1 MKHLGIEV
9 SVKHVPELDPGFLPL
24 GKFNAAFLKDAK
36 QPLDVAVERAGGEVA
51 VYKTFIHG
59 TPEMAEA
66 DIYYVD
72 RLIKMLLWMKGG
84 FKVYLSGSKA
94 VYEAMKA
101 TYCVGG
107 KRAFDADFMSNVYE
121 KPFEVVYCD
130 QVPAEKSNPQA
141 VGRHLGGCR
150 IGFDA
155 GGSDRKVSAVIDG
168 EPVFSE
174 EVVWFPKTTA
184 DPDYHYEGI
193 VSALKS
199 AAAHMPRVDAVGV
212 SSAGIYIENR
222 TMVASLFLKVPKDLF
237 DAKVKDIYIRAI
249 KDTFGDVPYVVANDG
264 DVSALAGA
272 MSLEENNILGIAM
285 GTSEAVGY
293 VDQNGNITGWL
304 NELAFAPV
312 DVSPS
317 AMEDE
322 WSGDIG
328 CGVKYFSQDSV
339 IKLAPPAG
347 INLSADLSPAEKL
360 KEVQKLME
368 VPGSP
373 AEAIY
378 RSIGVYLG
386 HSLALYHHFYGF
398 KHVLLLGRV
407 MSGRGGDIILDVCKQ
422 VLADEY
428 PEVAGKIN
436 PTLPDE
442 ESPGPPSK
450 GGPAMA
456 IFNPENSIWRVTGK
470 LVDLMIL
477 SVFWLACSLP
487 VVTLGPASAAL
498 YHTVVQCIR
507 GNRRDSWT
515 LFFRTFRDNLKVGV
529 LTTLVVLAVGA
540 ALLFLHGLAY
550 QMAAAGTAES
560 VFYLCYTFLLLLPL
574 GVACYLFPVLSRFTF
589 GAGGLLSNV
598 HLPSTLAMA
607 LELYLALELLL
618 RIPLIALVLFPGLT
632 ALFQSFFLERIFAPY
647 IRAQLGAEDEDEG
660 DS

>member
-1 MKHLGIEV
+1 MMMKHLGIEV
-9 SVKHVPELDPGFLPL
+9 PVKNVPELDPGFLPL
-24 GKFNAAFLKDAK
+24 EKFFASFLEDAK
-36 QPLDVAVERAGGEVA
+36 QPLDIAVERSGGEVA
-51 VYKTFIHG
+51 VCRTRIHG
-59 TPEMAEA
+59 TPEMAQA

-94 VYEAMKA
+94 VYEAMKT

-107 KRAFDADFMSNVYE
+107 ERAFDADFMSNVYE

-130 QVPAEKSNPQA
+130 QVPAEKSAPQA
-141 VGRHLGGCR
+141 VGRHLDGCR

-155 GGSDRKVSAVIDG
+155 GGSDRKVSAVVDG

-249 KDTFGDVPYVVANDG
+249 QDTFGDVPYAVANDG

-339 IKLAPPAG
+339 IKLAPAAG
-347 INLSADLSPAEKL
+347 INLSESLSPAEKL

-386 HSLALYHHFYGF
+386 HSLALYHRFYGF
-398 KHVLLLGRV
+398 QHVLLLGRV

-428 PEVAGKIN
+428 PEVAEKIH

-442 ESPGPPSK
+442 K
-450 GGPAMA
+450 AR
-456 IFNPENSIWRVTGK
+456 RVGQ
-470 LVDLMIL
+470 
-477 SVFWLACSLP
+477 SVAAASLP
-487 VVTLGPASAAL
+487 
-498 YHTVVQCIR
+498 
-507 GNRRDSWT
+507 
-515 LFFRTFRDNLKVGV
+515 
-529 LTTLVVLAVGA
+529 
-540 ALLFLHGLAY
+540 
-550 QMAAAGTAES
+550 
-560 VFYLCYTFLLLLPL
+560 
-574 GVACYLFPVLSRFTF
+574 
-589 GAGGLLSNV
+589 
-598 HLPSTLAMA
+598 
-607 LELYLALELLL
+607 ELN
-618 RIPLIALVLFPGLT
+618 
-632 ALFQSFFLERIFAPY
+632 
-647 IRAQLGAEDEDEG
+647 
-660 DS
+660 

>member
-66 DIYYVD
+66 DVYYVD

-101 TYCVGG
+101 TYCVSG

-130 QVPAEKSNPQA
+130 AVPAEKSNPQA

-222 TMVASLFLKVPKDLF
+222 TRVASLFLKVPKDRF
-237 DAKVKDIYIRAI
+237 DAMVKDIYIRAI

-328 CGVKYFSQDSV
+328 CGVKYFSQDGV
-339 IKLAPPAG
+339 IKLAPRAG
-347 INLSADLSPAEKL
+347 IVLDEALSPAEKL
-360 KEVQKLME
+360 KVVQKLME

-422 VLADEY
+422 VLAGEY

-442 ESPGPPSK
+442 K
-450 GGPAMA
+450 AR
-456 IFNPENSIWRVTGK
+456 RVGQ
-470 LVDLMIL
+470 
-477 SVFWLACSLP
+477 SVAAASLP
-487 VVTLGPASAAL
+487 
-498 YHTVVQCIR
+498 
-507 GNRRDSWT
+507 
-515 LFFRTFRDNLKVGV
+515 
-529 LTTLVVLAVGA
+529 
-540 ALLFLHGLAY
+540 
-550 QMAAAGTAES
+550 
-560 VFYLCYTFLLLLPL
+560 
-574 GVACYLFPVLSRFTF
+574 
-589 GAGGLLSNV
+589 
-598 HLPSTLAMA
+598 
-607 LELYLALELLL
+607 ELN
-618 RIPLIALVLFPGLT
+618 
-632 ALFQSFFLERIFAPY
+632 
-647 IRAQLGAEDEDEG
+647 
-660 DS
+660 